1 VDVTEEQARQIVYSI
16 HDAWNRR
23 DLERMLSFY
32 DEDLTFFANLGG
44 PNGNETVIKGKA
56 KFLEAMIGWAR
67 LECMSVPQ
75 LFRFESGVARAS
87 VEFFIKDPKTG
98 QSHSSTYRQI
108 ATFRNRKILRLENYH
123 DAAALMAF
131 ISLMA
136 K

>member
-1 VDVTEEQARQIVYSI
+1 LDVTEEQARQIVYSI

-32 DEDLTFFANLGG
+32 DEDVTFFANLGG
-44 PNGNETVIKGKA
+44 PNGEGTIIEGKP
-56 KFLEAMIGWAR
+56 KFLEAMSGWAR

-75 LFRFESGVARAS
+75 LFRFENGVARAS

-98 QSHSSTYRQI
+98 QSHSSSYRQI
-108 ATFRNRKILRLENYH
+108 ATFRKGRILRLENYH